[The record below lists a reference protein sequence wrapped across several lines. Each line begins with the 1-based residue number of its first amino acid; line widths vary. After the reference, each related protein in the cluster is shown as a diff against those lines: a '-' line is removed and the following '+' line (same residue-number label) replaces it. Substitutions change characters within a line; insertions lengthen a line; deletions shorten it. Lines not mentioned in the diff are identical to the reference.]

1 MMSFI
6 CIRDGEQKAVWLKK
20 ADIVSV
26 TWDKTNEMLIILR
39 GEPDENNEYDVWSF
53 EGFTQQ
59 EYTKLIQRL

>member
-1 MMSFI
+1 MMIFI
-6 CIRDGEQKAVWLKK
+6 CIRDDEQKAVWLKK

-26 TWDKTNEMLIILR
+26 TWDKTNETLIILR
-39 GEPDENNEYDVWSF
+39 GTHDENNEYDVWNF